1 MRRVFSGAS
10 VREAAGYVLLLGLIC
25 LLSACGG
32 GEKEQ
37 LSEDGLRYTA
47 SDGAVT
53 ITGYEGEAAEV
64 AVPDRL
70 GDLPVTAVAR
80 DAFPG
85 TVVGVS
91 LPKTVQTVEK
101 GAFSGKL
108 PPRYILLEGEDTQ
121 VAEVPEESLL
131 LRVGQQLE
139 TGRLSS
145 VFLDELQA
153 LYGVTDGGAAEL
165 LRFPTDFEVYE
176 VPGGLEREHPYVYVS
191 AAALEEWPQG
201 EMLVLGE
208 QAVVAA
214 DRMTA
219 LKDSGVL
226 RYPEDSLAADWAL
239 SVEAAEQVNGQ
250 RESLGLDPI
259 SADVEVVRAARARMK
274 ELSEAYSLDRPDGSP
289 GVSVLEEEK
298 IPFQMFT
305 AVIWRGNTLEQCGET
320 AVNHAL
326 EYSDRDQNGV
336 LYDTLGMSAGYGVYE
351 GEDVCFLNGIYLNTT
366 MEELVV
372 GSLTYAIEEDHAE
385 LSAVAEGTTGVI
397 LHEKL
402 YGKPVTDIRQGAFA
416 QGDAVRY
423 VVVPSGISYLDSKVF
438 EGCDNLRAVLM
449 PDGFALGG
457 RMPGQ
462 CRTVAKGLDTGDGR
476 VVSLNV
482 DEQGGVYAFTDQW
495 NYVLY
500 DIPEKAELFTVPR

>member
-64 AVPDRL
+64 AVPGPAGR
-70 GDLPVTAVAR
+70 PAWRTAVAPGMP
-80 DAFPG
+80 FPG
-85 TVVGVS
+85 RWWGS
-91 LPKTVQTVEK
+91 PCPKPCRPWEK

-176 VPGGLEREHPYVYVS
+176 VPGGLGAGAPLCVRLGRRSGGVAP
-191 AAALEEWPQG
+191 G
-201 EMLVLGE
+201 EMLVLGGAGRGGGGPHDGPE
-208 QAVVAA
+208 GFRRSPV
-214 DRMTA
+214 
-219 LKDSGVL
+219 SGGQPGGGL
-226 RYPEDSLAADWAL
+226 AL

-274 ELSEAYSLDRPDGSP
+274 ELSEAYSLDRAGWKP
-289 GVSVLEEEK
+289 
-298 IPFQMFT
+298 
-305 AVIWRGNTLEQCGET
+305 RGERTG
-320 AVNHAL
+320 
-326 EYSDRDQNGV
+326 G
-336 LYDTLGMSAGYGVYE
+336 
-351 GEDVCFLNGIYLNTT
+351 GEDPLPDVHCRHLAG
-366 MEELVV
+366 EHP
-372 GSLTYAIEEDHAE
+372 G
-385 LSAVAEGTTGVI
+385 
-397 LHEKL
+397 
-402 YGKPVTDIRQGAFA
+402 
-416 QGDAVRY
+416 AVR
-423 VVVPSGISYLDSKVF
+423 
-438 EGCDNLRAVLM
+438 
-449 PDGFALGG
+449 
-457 RMPGQ
+457 
-462 CRTVAKGLDTGDGR
+462 
-476 VVSLNV
+476 
-482 DEQGGVYAFTDQW
+482 
-495 NYVLY
+495 
-500 DIPEKAELFTVPR
+500 